1 MFDNA
6 NASWADEIRT
16 DNGDRQLPVPEVAQP
31 KAHPLDPIAP
41 VMELEEELPIHAG
54 GVGHLADQDTVFV
67 ANDNDRAMALSP
79 VLESL
84 CSPVPV
90 EGGDG
95 PSGSGEFLALAAT
108 LAATLAEG
116 SDTADIETFA
126 GGSAFENELV
136 VDGMVALTETA
147 AIHPQV
153 ATVANEPTILAEGI
167 DAQADIETFAGGS
180 ALENEIVVDGMAALM
195 EAAAIHPQVPTATHK
210 PTIYEVLKN
219 EGH

>member
-1 MFDNA
+1 M
-6 NASWADEIRT
+6 
-16 DNGDRQLPVPEVAQP
+16 
-31 KAHPLDPIAP
+31 
-41 VMELEEELPIHAG
+41 
-54 GVGHLADQDTVFV
+54 GHLADQDAVFV
-67 ANDNDRAMALSP
+67 TKDNDRAMALSP

-95 PSGSGEFLALAAT
+95 PSGSGEFLA

-195 EAAAIHPQVPTATHK
+195 EAAAIHRQVPTATHK
-210 PTIYEVLKN
+210 PTIYEALK
-219 EGH
+219 